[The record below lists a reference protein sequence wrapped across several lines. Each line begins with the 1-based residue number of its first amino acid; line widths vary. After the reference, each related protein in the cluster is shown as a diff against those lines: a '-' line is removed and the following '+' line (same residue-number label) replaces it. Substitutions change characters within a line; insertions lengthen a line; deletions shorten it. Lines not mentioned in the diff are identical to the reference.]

1 MGEEPTVRASIPKS
15 SWAEIVRSP
24 PATKDK
30 IISVL
35 GPTFEAELD
44 AQLTVTWVPFR
55 IEARIADAV
64 YEALGP
70 TGTRTFYRAKTERS
84 FDIPWL
90 RPLVTSSLRLF
101 GATPNSLLK
110 MLPRTWPTLSRNCGA
125 YEWND
130 EGVERRGVSTIKGF
144 PTSFYRRKESW
155 LESIVGGY
163 EAFFTPFHLKGTV
176 TVDQVDFP
184 AGRARFILTW

>member
-1 MGEEPTVRASIPKS
+1 MGDEPLVRASIPKS

-24 PATKDK
+24 AATKDK
-30 IISVL
+30 IIAVL
-35 GPTFEAELD
+35 GREFEGELG

-64 YEALGP
+64 YQALGP
-70 TGTRTFYRAKTERS
+70 AGTRAFYKAKTEKS

-110 MLPRTWPTLSRNCGA
+110 MLPRTWPTLSRNCGS
-125 YEWND
+125 YEFID
-130 EGVERRGVSTIKGF
+130 DGAARRGVSIINGF
-144 PTSFYRRKESW
+144 PTSAYRRHEAW
-155 LESIVGGY
+155 LDSIFGGY
-163 EAFFTPFHLKGTV
+163 EAFFAPFRLQGSV
-176 TVDQVDFP
+176 AVDEVNVV
-184 AGRARFILTW
+184 AGHARFTLTW